1 MTQRTFAMNPSFHA
15 AIGEAM
21 NRLRTSDVTG
31 ATAAIQR
38 ALAGRGPIRSAD
50 PKSGTQSADG
60 SEAQPARGLQAILQ
74 KLRQERVKFVHT
86 PRHGDTV
93 TEKARDSENFRARQ
107 FQSAVGSLA
116 YKLYVPSDHADRELA
131 LVMMLHGCTQNPDD
145 FARGTRM
152 NVLADEFGLI
162 VAYPQQP
169 NSANA
174 QGCWNWFDPR
184 HQRRGAGEPAV
195 LAGLAQELA
204 SEFKIDRKRVFV
216 AGLSAG
222 GAMADVLAS
231 THPDVFSAAGIH
243 SGLPHGAACD
253 VVSAFAA
260 MKGNAKATAQGRSP
274 IRKIIFHGTA
284 DATVHPSNGKAVFDL
299 AGSVQGKPPEF
310 QTDAVINGKRVTR
323 SLIGHDDAPA
333 LAEHWLIHGGRHAW
347 SGGDRGGSYTDATGP
362 DASRE
367 MVRFFL
373 ET

>member
-1 MTQRTFAMNPSFHA
+1 MNPRFHA

-21 NRLRTSDVTG
+21 SRLRTSDVTG
-31 ATAAIQR
+31 ATTAIQH
-38 ALAGRGPIRSAD
+38 ALAGRGANGPGD
-50 PKSGTQSADG
+50 PDSSTQPSGG
-60 SEAQPARGLQAILQ
+60 SEALPPRGLRAILQ
-74 KLRQERVKFVHT
+74 KLRHERGSFVHT
-86 PRHGDTV
+86 PSHDYTV
-93 TEKARDSENFRARQ
+93 PEDAGDSENFWTRR
-107 FQSAVGSLA
+107 FQSAAGSVA
-116 YKLYVPSDHADRELA
+116 YKLYVPRGHAGRELT

-152 NVLADEFGLI
+152 NVLAEEFGLI
-162 VAYPQQP
+162 VAYPSQP
-169 NSANA
+169 KSANV
-174 QGCWNWFDPR
+174 QGCWNWFDLR
-184 HQRRGAGEPAV
+184 HQGRGAGEPAV
-195 LAGLAQELA
+195 LAGLAQELS

-253 VVSAFAA
+253 VMSAFAA
-260 MKGNAKATAQGRSP
+260 MKGNAKATATGHSR

-284 DATVHPSNGKAVFDL
+284 DTTVHPSNGKAVFDL
-299 AGSVQGKPPEF
+299 AGSAQGKPAEF

-323 SLIGHDDAPA
+323 SLIAHGNALA
-333 LAEHWLIHGGRHAW
+333 LAEHWLIHGGGHAW

>member
-1 MTQRTFAMNPSFHA
+1 MNPRFHA

-31 ATAAIQR
+31 ATATIR
-38 ALAGRGPIRSAD
+38 HALAGRGPIRPAD
-50 PKSGTQSADG
+50 LDSGTQSDD
-60 SEAQPARGLQAILQ
+60 SPEAPPARGLRAILH
-74 KLRQERVKFVHT
+74 KLRQERANFVQA
-86 PRHGDTV
+86 PSHGDTV
-93 TEKARDSENFRARQ
+93 TEDARDSANFRTRR
-107 FQSAVGSLA
+107 FQSAVGSVA
-116 YKLYVPSDHADRELA
+116 YKLYVPPDHADRELA

-152 NVLADEFGLI
+152 NALADEFGLI
-162 VAYPQQP
+162 VAYPLQP
-169 NSANA
+169 KSANA
-174 QGCWNWFDPR
+174 QGCWNWFDLR
-184 HQRRGAGEPAV
+184 HQRRDAGEPAV

-253 VVSAFAA
+253 VMSAFAA
-260 MKGNAKATAQGRSP
+260 MKGNAKATAQCHSP

-284 DATVHPSNGKAVFDL
+284 DTTVHPSNGKAVFDL
-299 AGSVQGKPPEF
+299 AGSAQGKPAEF
-310 QTDAVINGKRVTR
+310 QTDAVINGNRVTR
-323 SLIGHDDAPA
+323 SLVGHGNAPA
-333 LAEHWLIHGGRHAW
+333 LAEHWLIHGGGHAW
-347 SGGDRGGSYTDATGP
+347 SGGDRGGSYTDETGP

-373 ET
+373 VT

>member
-1 MTQRTFAMNPSFHA
+1 MNPRFHA

-21 NRLRTSDVTG
+21 SRLRTSDVTG
-31 ATAAIQR
+31 ATDAIRQALVGR
-38 ALAGRGPIRSAD
+38 APLRRVD
-50 PKSGTQSADG
+50 LDNGTQTPHDP
-60 SEAQPARGLQAILQ
+60 EAPPARGLQAILQ
-74 KLRQERVKFVHT
+74 KLRSERANVVYTPNPGHT
-86 PRHGDTV
+86 V
-93 TEKARDSENFRARQ
+93 AEEARDSENFRACR

-116 YKLYVPSDHADRELA
+116 YKLYVPSDHADSNLA
-131 LVMMLHGCTQNPDD
+131 LVVMLHGCTQNPND

-152 NVLADEFGLI
+152 NVLADEFGLV
-162 VAYPQQP
+162 VAYPLQP
-169 NSANA
+169 KSANA

-184 HQRRGAGEPAV
+184 HQQRGAGEPAL

-231 THPDVFSAAGIH
+231 THPDVFAAAGIH

-253 VVSAFAA
+253 VISAFAA

-274 IRKIIFHGTA
+274 IRKIVFHGTA
-284 DATVHPSNGKAVFDL
+284 DATVHPSNGEAVFDL
-299 AGSVQGKPPEF
+299 AGSAQGKPAEF

-323 SLIGHDDAPA
+323 SLIGHGDAPA
-333 LAEHWLIHGGRHAW
+333 IAEHWLIHGGGHAW

-373 ET
+373 EI

>member
-1 MTQRTFAMNPSFHA
+1 MNPRFHA
-15 AIGEAM
+15 AIGEALS
-21 NRLRTSDVTG
+21 RLLTSDVTG
-31 ATAAIQR
+31 ATAAIQH
-38 ALAGRGPIRSAD
+38 ALAGRGAIRPAD
-50 PKSGTQSADG
+50 PESTTEGDSGG
-60 SEAQPARGLQAILQ
+60 EATPARGLRAILQ
-74 KLRQERVKFVHT
+74 KLRQEQANFVPAPSET
-86 PRHGDTV
+86 GTND
-93 TEKARDSENFRARQ
+93 ARDSENFRARR
-107 FQSAVGSLA
+107 FKSAAGSVA
-116 YKLYVPSDHADRELA
+116 YKLYVPPEPADRELK

-152 NVLADEFGLI
+152 NALADEFGLI
-162 VAYPQQP
+162 VAYALQP
-169 NSANA
+169 KSANA

-204 SEFKIDRKRVFV
+204 EGFKIDRKRVFV

-231 THPDVFSAAGIH
+231 AYPDVFSAAGIH
-243 SGLPHGAACD
+243 SGLPHGAAHD
-253 VVSAFAA
+253 VMSAFAA
-260 MKGNAKATAQGRSP
+260 MKGNAQATTQGHSP
-274 IRKIIFHGTA
+274 VRKIVFHGTA

-299 AGSVQGKPPEF
+299 AGSAQGKPAEF

-323 SLIGHDDAPA
+323 SLIGHGDAPA
-333 LAEHWLIHGGRHAW
+333 RAEHWLIHGGGHAW

-373 ET
+373 EA

>member
-1 MTQRTFAMNPSFHA
+1 MTQRTFAMNPRFHA

-31 ATAAIQR
+31 ATAAIQH
-38 ALAGRGPIRSAD
+38 ALAGRGSMPSAAAD
-50 PKSGTQSADG
+50 SGTHSGD
-60 SEAQPARGLQAILQ
+60 SPEAPPARGLRAILQ
-74 KLRQERVKFVHT
+74 KLRQEQASFIHA
-86 PRHGDTV
+86 PSHGDTV
-93 TEKARDSENFRARQ
+93 TEDERDREIFRASR

-116 YKLYVPSDHADRELA
+116 YKLYVPSDHADRNLA
-131 LVMMLHGCTQNPDD
+131 LVVMLHGCTQNPND
-145 FARGTRM
+145 FAHGTRM

-162 VAYPQQP
+162 VAYPLQP
-169 NSANA
+169 KSANA

-184 HQRRGAGEPAV
+184 HQRRDAGEPAL
-195 LAGLAQELA
+195 LAGLAHELA
-204 SEFKIDRKRVFV
+204 SKFKIDRKRVFV

-253 VVSAFAA
+253 VLSAFAA

-299 AGSVQGKPPEF
+299 AGCAQGKPAEF
-310 QTDAVINGKRVTR
+310 QTDTMINGKRVTR
-323 SLIGHDDAPA
+323 SLIGHGDAPA
-333 LAEHWLIHGGRHAW
+333 LAEHWLIHGGGHAW

-373 ET
+373 EI